1 MYKALSEEDSDRQA
15 ALSMIYSS
23 VKDRLNMPF
32 NGFELALKDWEVVPL
47 KEQGWIIGGVLAK
60 ENEIHVGYGLKPSS
74 SIRGHIKNTLKKM
87 LDQYGSVVTSV
98 MEENKKGINFCKRL
112 GFIEFKQ
119 EKGKIYLKCDRCNY
133 V

>member
-1 MYKALSEEDSDRQA
+1 MYKALSDESSDRQA

-23 VKDRLNMPF
+23 VKDRLSIPF
-32 NGFELALKDWEVVPL
+32 EKFESAMKTWEVTPL
-47 KEQGWIIGGVLAK
+47 KEQGWIIGGVLQK
-60 ENEIHVGYGLKPSS
+60 ENEIHVGYGLKPCF
-74 SIRGHIKNTLKKM
+74 SIRGHIKDTLKKM
-87 LDQYGSVVTSV
+87 LDKYGSVVTSV

-112 GFIEFKQ
+112 GFVEFKQ